1 MRTMVTL
8 AAGLALAGAAAWAEI
23 PGEPAATSA
32 QEAPRI
38 PVAPGAVPAAT
49 DSARVLA
56 RELPARIME
65 FTVEPAE
72 IGAGEPVMLIWATE
86 NPAGVTIE
94 PGLGRVTPRGSRQ
107 LFPASTTTYTL
118 TLGGPNDQVVTHD
131 VTVTVPGT
139 VRLTA
144 ASARS
149 DAAEVP
155 RTPVGR
161 PDFSGV
167 YDFRGPPTAGGGR
180 GVGSAAAA
188 GPVLRAGAEG
198 FRVVRGPNDTGATS
212 DCMPLIGPRAF
223 GTPYQFQIVQNAD
236 TMVILYEYPGTFR
249 VIPIDGHPHPVDP
262 DPSWLGDSV
271 SRWEGDTLIV
281 DTIGFNE
288 ETEIEGY
295 RHTEAL
301 HVVERF
307 SRPEYGY
314 LQYEATIQDPNVF
327 ERPFTRARDFAFRP
341 DLVRVAE
348 FICENNRDYSS
359 LFGEQ

>member
-1 MRTMVTL
+1 MNSL
-8 AAGLALAGAAAWAEI
+8 DASG
-23 PGEPAATSA
+23 ATSA

-49 DSARVLA
+49 NSAHVLA
-56 RELPARIME
+56 RELPARILE
-65 FTVEPAE
+65 FTVESAE
-72 IGAGEPVMLIWATE
+72 IGGGEPVMPIWATE
-86 NPAGVTIE
+86 NPVCVTIE

-118 TLGGPNDQVVTHD
+118 
-131 VTVTVPGT
+131 
-139 VRLTA
+139 
-144 ASARS
+144 
-149 DAAEVP
+149 
-155 RTPVGR
+155 
-161 PDFSGV
+161 
-167 YDFRGPPTAGGGR
+167 
-180 GVGSAAAA
+180 
-188 GPVLRAGAEG
+188 
-198 FRVVRGPNDTGATS
+198 
-212 DCMPLIGPRAF
+212 
-223 GTPYQFQIVQNAD
+223 
-236 TMVILYEYPGTFR
+236 
-249 VIPIDGHPHPVDP
+249 
-262 DPSWLGDSV
+262 
-271 SRWEGDTLIV
+271 IV

-295 RHTEAL
+295 RHTDAL

-314 LQYEATIQDPNVF
+314 LQYEATLEDPNVF